1 MRITDIERR
10 IPGMGKRRL
19 VRLERHYRYL
29 ADENADNL
37 RSRYHRI
44 HRKVWMELEDR
55 ERRK

>member
-10 IPGMGKRRL
+10 IPKMGKRRL
-19 VRLERHYRYL
+19 VRLERYYRFL
-29 ADENADNL
+29 ADESADNL

-55 ERRK
+55 ESKK